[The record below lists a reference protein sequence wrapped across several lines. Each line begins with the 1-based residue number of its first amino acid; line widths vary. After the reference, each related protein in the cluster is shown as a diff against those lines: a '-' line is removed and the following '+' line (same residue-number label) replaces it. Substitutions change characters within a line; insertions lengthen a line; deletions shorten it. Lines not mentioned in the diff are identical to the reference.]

1 MNYEVTVT
9 KTWQLYI
16 QANDRN
22 EAEEFARQASDPEWE
37 DHAFGT
43 VLEISSEE
51 LNGINVTWLDRNFNP
66 VD

>member
-16 QANDRN
+16 QANTRE
-22 EAEEFARQASDPEWE
+22 EAEEFARQADEPEWE
-37 DHAFGT
+37 DHAIGT
-43 VLEISSEE
+43 DVEISSEE
-51 LNGINVTWLDRNFNP
+51 LEGVNASWLDRNFNP

>member
-22 EAEEFARQASDPEWE
+22 EAEEFARQADEPEWE
-37 DHAFGT
+37 DHAIGT
-43 VLEISSEE
+43 DLEISSEE
-51 LNGINVTWLDRNFNP
+51 LNGINVSWLDRNFNP